1 MRTSFRI
8 SFYWSFFD
16 ASITSNLLSISLI
29 FSLRGFSTC
38 KVNDLAAFFATT
50 LSLRLQHCIHDK
62 QTMVMLQTMR
72 SLQQK
77 YTNIDFL
84 LVFDENFYKGL
95 FEGMDLKENPCKPNS
110 LTL

>member
-1 MRTSFRI
+1 
-8 SFYWSFFD
+8 
-16 ASITSNLLSISLI
+16 
-29 FSLRGFSTC
+29 
-38 KVNDLAAFFATT
+38 
-50 LSLRLQHCIHDK
+50 
-62 QTMVMLQTMR
+62 MVMLQTMR